1 MSICPGR
8 ERGIMNARITEGNL
22 ERFGAKK
29 LLVARPAR
37 FMDADFILTSIRASQ
52 TSATSGKLH
61 CLGQNTFS
69 MIERLTDWSVN
80 VVTTTDCLSTDRAN
94 CRFWCFAQSPKL
106 FSVIAQAGLTPR
118 DQQLIFRWCIED
130 LYGDHRVIINQ
141 MSAAQAVCY
150 NFLQF
155 LSLNYSNKGYGKSS
169 SNLQKCYFD
178 N

>member
-1 MSICPGR
+1 
-8 ERGIMNARITEGNL
+8 MNARITEGNL